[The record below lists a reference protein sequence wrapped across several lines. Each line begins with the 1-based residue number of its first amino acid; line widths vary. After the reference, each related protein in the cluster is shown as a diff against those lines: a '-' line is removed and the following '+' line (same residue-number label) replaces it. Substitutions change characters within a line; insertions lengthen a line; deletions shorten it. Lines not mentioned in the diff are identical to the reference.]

1 MVGKKRAGILVC
13 LLICFVLGLPTAWC
27 QDAQPKV
34 AVMPFEIQGGAGGGK
49 TQESL
54 DDLFTR
60 LGARSGISLID
71 PALVEKAAGGPVS
84 SEAQA
89 KSVGNKVGASFVM
102 FGTYSQ
108 KGDTISIR
116 ATLVD
121 MSGVKKPVALLAE
134 QQGIENLAAAVEK
147 IVDQTSADVVGASA
161 IAAIRVKG
169 NQRIEAAA
177 IERVLKSKK
186 GQLFNPELV
195 SADIRSIFAMG
206 YFEKVAAEVTSTPAG
221 KILTYVVKENP
232 IVSKLV
238 VTGNK
243 DIKEKD
249 ILAAV
254 TTKQYAILKRSEIAA
269 DVQKIRK
276 LYQEKG
282 YYNAEITSEITFP
295 VSPREAV
302 VTFDIKEHKKVYIKS
317 VKFIGNKQLSSRTLS
332 GEMQTKPWSL
342 LSYITTRGVLQRD
355 ILDTDIQR
363 LNAYYRDQGFMD
375 AEVGSPKITLEK
387 DGFHITIPVHEGT
400 RYKIGSATLSGDLI
414 KGYKSKIK
422 DKLETKPKEYF
433 SGDKIRDDMNLI
445 KNVYMNLG
453 YAKVEVN
460 PQVKRNTESH
470 TMDINLNIKKY
481 GIVRI
486 GRIYI
491 TGNVKTR
498 DYVILRELKI
508 SEGDIYNAKEIND
521 SVLALRRLDYFKN
534 VEIIPVATSQP
545 GVMDLNVKITE
556 KQTGQISFGGGYS
569 TEDGAFVT
577 GQISQKNL
585 AGTGQYLGVQAMVAQ
600 DAQYYMLS
608 YTKPWLFDTRFS
620 AGFDIYDWLRGYQD
634 FDETSYGIKLRT
646 GYPLGN
652 YSNVSAYYKL
662 EEAKIQDLDTAASTD
677 PTFIAAEAQGWQLS
691 SGFGLAFERNT
702 TDQPF
707 MPTIGSYAGFA
718 LEYDAKE
725 LGSDFNL
732 FKQEYHVGYYH
743 PLFWQLI
750 GHVRAEVGFENG
762 SDNIPIFDRYFLGG
776 IDSMRGWKFGY
787 LGPKDADG
795 LVVGGN
801 KYALV
806 NYELLFP
813 ILERYGVRG
822 VLFFD
827 WGNAFP
833 QGQDINVSDFKEDIG
848 PGIRWNSPF
857 GPLRIEMG
865 YVLNRKT
872 GDPTYEWQFSAGA
885 FF

>member
-1 MVGKKRAGILVC
+1 MVGKRRAGILVC
-13 LLICFVLGLPTAWC
+13 LLICFVLGLPSAWG

-34 AVMPFEIQGGAGGGK
+34 AVMPFEIQGGAGAGK
-49 TQESL
+49 TQKSL
-54 DDLFTR
+54 DELFTR
-60 LGARSGISLID
+60 LGARSGLALID

-89 KSVGNKVGASFVM
+89 KSVGNKVGASYVM
-102 FGTYSQ
+102 FGAYSQ

-121 MSGVKKPVALLAE
+121 MSGSKKPVALLAE
-134 QQGIENLAAAVEK
+134 QQGAENLAAAVEK
-147 IVDQTSADVVGASA
+147 IVDQTAADVVGTSI
-161 IAAIRVKG
+161 IAAIKFKG

-186 GQLFNPELV
+186 GQLFNPGLV

-206 YFEKVAAEVTSTPAG
+206 YFEKVSAEVKSTPAG

-232 IVSKLV
+232 IVSKV
-238 VTGNK
+238 VVKGNK

-249 ILAAV
+249 VLAAV
-254 TTKQYAILKRSEIAA
+254 ITKQYAVLKRSEIAE

-282 YYNAEITSEITFP
+282 YYNAEVTSQITFP

-317 VKFIGNKQLSSRTLS
+317 IKFIGNKHLSSSTLTS
-332 GEMQTKPWSL
+332 EMQTRPWSL
-342 LSYITTRGVLQRD
+342 LSYITTRGILQRE
-355 ILDTDIQR
+355 ILDTDIER
-363 LNAYYRDQGFMD
+363 LNAYYRNEGFMD

-387 DGFHITIPVHEGT
+387 DGFHITIPVHEGK
-400 RYKIGSATLSGDLI
+400 RYKVESVMVSGDLI
-414 KGYKSKIK
+414 KGYKTKIQ
-422 DKLETKPKEYF
+422 DKLEMKSKEYF
-433 SGDKIRDDMNLI
+433 SGDKIRSDLNLI

-453 YAKVEVN
+453 YAKVEVD
-460 PQVKRNTESH
+460 PQVKRNSESH
-470 TMDINLNIKKY
+470 TIDVNYNIKKN
-481 GIVRI
+481 GIIRI
-486 GRIYI
+486 GRIFI

-498 DYVILRELKI
+498 DYVIRRELKI

-534 VEIIPVATSQP
+534 VEIIPVATSRP
-545 GVMDLNVKITE
+545 RVMDLNVKITE

-569 TEDGAFVT
+569 TQDGAFIT
-577 GQISQKNL
+577 GQVQQKNL

-600 DAQYYMLS
+600 SAQYYMLS
-608 YTKPWLFDTRFS
+608 YTKPWVFNSRFS

-662 EEAKIQDLDTAASTD
+662 ENAKILDLDAAAKLD
-677 PTFIAAEAQGWQLS
+677 PTFLNAQAQGWQVS
-691 SGFGLAFERNT
+691 SGFGVAFERNT

-743 PLFWQLI
+743 PLFWKFI
-750 GHVRAEVGFENG
+750 GHVRGEVGFENG

-787 LGPKDADG
+787 LGPRDAAG

-801 KYALV
+801 KYV
-806 NYELLFP
+806 VMNYEVLFP
-813 ILERYGVRG
+813 IWERYGVRG
-822 VLFFD
+822 VIFFD
-827 WGNAFP
+827 WGNSFA
-833 QGQDINVSDFKEDIG
+833 QGQDMNISDFKEDIG

-872 GDPTYEWQFSAGA
+872 GDPSYNWQFSAGA